1 MFDFPDK
8 IKLDRLR
15 ERFDRNYRVSRLF
28 SEYLTSY
35 PALIDAEMMS
45 ALECQP
51 EEEAAVIGAILS
63 GALTPE
69 DTPEDLRIQR
79 DYILPAVRVLDISRY
94 RENPYFRN
102 IRIPDVSVGNFSL
115 KNEIY
120 PAYRAFVCGDMTVRE
135 DFLEYPPLGYF
146 REDFTFP
153 AVLEGGNEWMTLTPV
168 DVDTCEDAIAA
179 AHGRVVTFGLG
190 LGYYAYRVSEKEDV
204 GSVTVV
210 EISPEA
216 AELFE
221 QVILPQFP
229 HKEKVNV
236 TVSDAF
242 EYAQTQMPAEKFDYA
257 FVDTWRDAGDGLPMY
272 RRMKRLEQLSPNTGF
287 SYWIEG
293 FILSRARS
301 LAFEDIWQ
309 RLGGGAGIEEA
320 VTHGLPLPENYS
332 ELCRIISDDGLR
344 RTIASQ

>member
-28 SEYLTSY
+28 SDYLTSY

-45 ALECQP
+45 ALDCPRED
-51 EEEAAVIGAILS
+51 EAAVIGAVLS
-63 GALTPE
+63 RALTPE

-79 DYILPAVRVLDISRY
+79 DYILPAVQVLDISRY
-94 RENPYFRN
+94 RENPYFKN
-102 IRIPDVSVGNFSL
+102 VRIPDVSVGNFSL

-120 PAYRAFVCGDMTVRE
+120 PAYRAFVCGDMAVRE

-153 AVLEGGNEWMTLTPV
+153 AVLERGNEWMTLTPV
-168 DVDTCEDAIAA
+168 DVDTCEEAIAA

-190 LGYYAYRVSEKEDV
+190 LGYYAYRVSEKENV
-204 GSVTVV
+204 ESVTVV

-221 QVILPQFP
+221 RVILPQFP
-229 HKEKVNV
+229 HKEKVSV
-236 TVSDAF
+236 IVSDAF
-242 EYAQTQMPAEKFDYA
+242 EYAQTQMPAENFDYA

-272 RRMKRLEQLSPNTGF
+272 EKMKRLEHLSPNTEF

-320 VTHGLPLPENYS
+320 VTHGHPLPGNYA
-332 ELCRIISDDGLR
+332 ELCRTISDDGLR
-344 RTIASQ
+344 RAIGAQ